1 MRNGARAAL
10 AVLAVGL
17 GLCGAAVASDPT
29 TRTWR
34 KLAQVEDRY
43 ATFINQPG
51 VAKKGD
57 EYTVRLV
64 VLYKPGAEV
73 VGGKSVAWDEYP
85 ALTVNCM
92 MIKAKRG
99 VRIRHAVD
107 GSVIARD
114 DDETARLIDGGSNED
129 DIAKAKCDNQYSGK
143 TFEFRD
149 GSSWMKAARE
159 NMAYVARR
167 APK

>member
-1 MRNGARAAL
+1 MRNGARVAL

-17 GLCGAAVASDPT
+17 GLCGAADASDPAT
-29 TRTWR
+29 KTWR

-51 VAKKGD
+51 VAKQGD

-64 VLYKPGAEV
+64 VLYKSGVESA
-73 VGGKSVAWDEYP
+73 GGKSVAWDEYP

-92 MIKAKRG
+92 LIKARRG
-99 VRIRHAVD
+99 VRIRHAAD

-114 DDETARLIDGGSNED
+114 SDESAHLIDGGSNED
-129 DIAKAKCDNQYSGK
+129 DIAKARCDNQYSGK

-149 GSSWMKAARE
+149 SSGWMRAARE

-167 APK
+167 APR